1 MGRVLPANQFAPRA
15 CSRTPAPSIDA
26 RRAHDVTAN
35 MNDAEVERQVATFVA
50 QGVSSELISEIDR
63 DGDGRC
69 AVRACE
75 EATRR

>member
-35 MNDAEVERQVATFVA
+35 MNDAEVERQIHQMVAFIKQEA
-50 QGVSSELISEIDR
+50 EEKSSEIR
-63 DGDGRC
+63 VT
-69 AVRACE
+69 A
-75 EATRR
+75 